1 MSSDAP
7 EWIVA
12 QARRSGVN
20 SVLERDNDFA
30 PDDGQINEFAVVGGT
45 GMQSDWVSV
54 PKLKKN

>member
-54 PKLKKN
+54 QN